1 MIKLQATQQEIMT
14 AKLFFNA
21 AFPVMQ
27 VLINDD
33 PKLQKKFAGIRATVQ
48 FGALDDIEPLFC
60 RLVFDNGKVTVE
72 QGRYEKQ
79 DPADSAAQ
87 SDQPDSPDEPD
98 QVDQVANP
106 GTVGKPDLSLTFSS
120 IAKMN
125 ALLKGGL
132 SLPSIRGRLSL
143 LPSVLSL
150 LMGLKIM
157 TKDNAK
163 LKNIGEKTMKV
174 KCSLYMVARALS
186 QYNKLGDPDMQ
197 EFCMRQPD
205 RIYQFRVEHE
215 GKPDYIACYLRIKA
229 GKSKSGHG
237 VYERR
242 SPFVLFRFLSVDG
255 ALKVLGREVEFVEG
269 VEKGFVET
277 VGSPEY
283 AMYLNDYMAVLQG
296 MLT

>member
-1 MIKLQATQQEIMT
+1 MIASPEDLMT

-27 VLINDD
+27 VLIDVD
-33 PKLQKKFAGIRATVQ
+33 PKLNKKFANFRATVQ
-48 FGALDDIEPLFC
+48 FGAKDDIEPLFC
-60 RLVFDNGKVTVE
+60 HLIFDSGKVTVV
-72 QGRYEKQ
+72 QGK
-79 DPADSAAQ
+79 AD
-87 SDQPDSPDEPD
+87 
-98 QVDQVANP
+98 
-106 GTVGKPDLSLTFSS
+106 KPDLTLTFPGV
-120 IAKMN
+120 AKMN

-132 SLPSIRGRLSL
+132 SLPSIKGRLGL
-143 LPSVLSL
+143 LPNVLSL

-163 LKNIGEKTMKV
+163 LKDLTEKSLKV
-174 KCSLYMVARALS
+174 KCSLYMVTRALS

-197 EFCMRQPD
+197 EFCQRQPD
-205 RIYQFRVEHE
+205 RIYQFRVEHD

-269 VEKGFVET
+269 VEKAYVET
-277 VGSPEY
+277 LGSPEY
-283 AMYLNDYMAVLQG
+283 ACYLNDYMAVLQG